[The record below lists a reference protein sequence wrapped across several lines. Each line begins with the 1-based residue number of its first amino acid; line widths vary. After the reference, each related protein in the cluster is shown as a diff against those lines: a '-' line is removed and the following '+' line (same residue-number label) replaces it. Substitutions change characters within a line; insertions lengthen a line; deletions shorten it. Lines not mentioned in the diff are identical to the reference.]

1 MSSGDPRRA
10 QAALD
15 RQIEIGAVDAD
26 KELRRHPLLLRNET
40 PADAQQFRQ
49 PFQWFYQAHYG
60 QPVYGAE

>member
-1 MSSGDPRRA
+1 MSSGDTRAA

-15 RQIEIGAVDAD
+15 RQIEIWAVDAD

-60 QPVYGAE
+60 QPVYGTK

>member
-26 KELRRHPLLLRNET
+26 KELRRHSLLLRNET
-40 PADAQQFRQ
+40 PADAQQFWQ
-49 PFQWFYQAHYG
+49 TFQWFY
-60 QPVYGAE
+60 